1 MSDFRRDKNLQ
12 KITITEQSL
21 TSIDLTLE
29 EVESRLLKGNAQ
41 AYCYLSF
48 VIRYD
53 EKGFRVFTFRELSE
67 HYRKA
72 EKIEKIIF
80 RLDVNSSLPSGMSK
94 NEVIDIFITR
104 LAGQVSYFAVES
116 SDLHWVNSTF
126 TMLDDIFRK
135 SHCRFSWV
143 RGAWVPLVV
152 QLSGVITIFIISLL
166 LSKYSSQ
173 FLIIE
178 NSFLI
183 TFIFIFL
190 IFSNVWT
197 HLNTMILNIVHNIFP
212 NFYFKRDNKAGL
224 NDDMQDKISNWL
236 IGAGLAVI
244 GLILYFIKTYFYGL
258 FNVG

>member
-21 TSIDLTLE
+21 TNIDSILE
-29 EVESRLLKGNAQ
+29 EVESRLLKENAQ

-53 EKGFRVFTFRELSE
+53 EKGFRFFTFNELLE
-67 HYRKA
+67 HYHKA
-72 EKIEKIIF
+72 EKIEKIIL
-80 RLDVNSSLPSGMSK
+80 RLDVNPTLPAGMSK
-94 NEVIDIFITR
+94 NEVIDIFITS

-116 SDLHWVNSTF
+116 SDAHWVNSTF
-126 TMLDDIFRK
+126 TMLDDVFRK

-152 QLSGVITIFIISLL
+152 QLFGVVSIFIISLL
-166 LSKYSSQ
+166 LSKYFSQ
-173 FLIIE
+173 FLLIE
-178 NSFLI
+178 NSLLI

-190 IFSNVWT
+190 IFSNGWT

-212 NFYFKRDNKAGL
+212 NIYFKRKNKVGL

-236 IGAGLAVI
+236 IASGVTVI
-244 GLILYFIKTYFYGL
+244 GLILYFIKANLYGL
-258 FNVG
+258 FIK